1 MTMKEEPITFQW
13 QEETISRYG
22 DGVSH
27 PKKGVK
33 TKPFKILVRN
43 GQMAAMK
50 VELRAESKTAAINYG
65 KARWPNAVIE
75 VIK

>member
-1 MTMKEEPITFQW
+1 MNKEPITFQW
-13 QEETISRYG
+13 QEETTSRYG
-22 DGVSH
+22 DGISH

-50 VELRAESKTAAINYG
+50 VELRAESKRAAINYG
-65 KARWPNAVIE
+65 KARWPNAAIE
-75 VIK
+75 VIS

>member
-1 MTMKEEPITFQW
+1 MNKEVITFQW
-13 QEETISRYG
+13 QEETNSRYG
-22 DGVSH
+22 DGISH

-33 TKPFKILVRN
+33 TKPFKILVSN

-50 VELRAESKTAAINYG
+50 VELRAESKRTAINYG

-75 VIK
+75 VIE

>member
-1 MTMKEEPITFQW
+1 LNKEPITFQW

-22 DGVSH
+22 DGISH

-33 TKPFKILVRN
+33 TKLFKILVRN

-50 VELRAESKTAAINYG
+50 VELRAESKRAAINYG
-65 KARWPNAVIE
+65 KARWPNAAIE
-75 VIK
+75 VIS

>member
-1 MTMKEEPITFQW
+1 MKKEPITFQW
-13 QEETISRYG
+13 QEETTSRYG

-27 PKKGVK
+27 PMKGAK

-50 VELRAESKTAAINYG
+50 VELRAESKRAAINYG

-75 VIK
+75 VIS

>member
-1 MTMKEEPITFQW
+1 MTKEPIPFQW
-13 QEETISRYG
+13 HEESISRFG
-22 DGVSH
+22 DGISH

-50 VELRAESKTAAINYG
+50 VELRAESKRAAINYG
-65 KARWPNAVIE
+65 KARWPNAAIE
-75 VIK
+75 IVS

>member
-1 MTMKEEPITFQW
+1 LNKEVITFQW
-13 QEETISRYG
+13 QEETNSRHG
-22 DGVSH
+22 DGISH
-27 PKKGVK
+27 PKKGAK
-33 TKPFKILVRN
+33 TKLFKILVRN

-50 VELRAESKTAAINYG
+50 VDLRAESKRAAINYG

>member
-1 MTMKEEPITFQW
+1 MNKEVITFQW
-13 QEETISRYG
+13 QEETNSRYG

-50 VELRAESKTAAINYG
+50 VELRAESKRAAINYG
-65 KARWPNAVIE
+65 KARWPNAAIE
-75 VIK
+75 VIG